1 MLAMQGDIPLKT
13 LKVIE
18 SYWRSPGLAG
28 ILADKGEVKKKST
41 LISLHINYDLLFLKL
56 STKGR
61 RGFTSISVIRNI
73 RVRANSTDYKGLGFY
88 TKHRGS

>member
-1 MLAMQGDIPLKT
+1 MQSRRQTVQVHICALHSVDTHHGQMLAMQGDIPLKT

-28 ILADKGEVKKKST
+28 TLADKGEFKKKKST

-56 STKGR
+56 
-61 RGFTSISVIRNI
+61 
-73 RVRANSTDYKGLGFY
+73 
-88 TKHRGS
+88 